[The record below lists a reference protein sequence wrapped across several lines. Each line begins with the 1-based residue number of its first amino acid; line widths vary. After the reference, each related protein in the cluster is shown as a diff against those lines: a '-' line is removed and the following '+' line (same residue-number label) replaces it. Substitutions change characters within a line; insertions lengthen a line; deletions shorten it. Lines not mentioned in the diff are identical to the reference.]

1 MSGSHSNDEDD
12 VVQVPETSSPTKV
25 ASSSPLKPTS
35 PTVPDASVA
44 SLRSRFTFK
53 PSDPSEGAHTSK
65 PLPSGSPEVALVNLA
80 REFPDFSQTL
90 VQAVFKSNSFNL
102 QSARERLTRLRQQ
115 RQNWTWNKNASP
127 KKSETPPPVKKSL
140 PLANTGRLSSIHGN
154 INNKSSKI
162 TVAKQKTSI
171 FDRYSNVINQ
181 KQYTFELPTNLNID
195 SEALSKLPVNYN
207 KKRRLVRADQ
217 HPIGKSYESSAT
229 QLGSAREKLLANRK
243 YGRHAND
250 NDEEEEESMMTD
262 DDDASGDDYTES
274 TPQINLDEQ
283 VLQFINDSDIVDLSD
298 LSDTTMHKAQL
309 IASHRPYSSL
319 NAFVNTNFNDRDTE
333 ENASNKRKRRAAASA
348 NESERLLDKI
358 TQSIRGYNAIESVIK
373 KCSSYG
379 DLVTSQ
385 MKKWGVQVEGDNSE
399 LDLMNLGE
407 DDDDDNDDGNN
418 DKNNSNNN
426 NTAGADATSKE
437 KEDTKA
443 VVEGFDETSAEPTPA
458 PAPAPVERETKRTR
472 NTTKPKVVEDEDD
485 DVDLEAIDDELPQ
498 SEHEDDDY
506 EEEDEDYND
515 EEEDVEYDDG
525 DDDDDDD
532 DEFVATR
539 KNTHVV
545 STTSRNGRKPIVKFF
560 KGKPRLLSPE
570 ISLKDYQQT
579 GINWLN
585 LLYQNKMSCIL
596 ADDMGLGKTC
606 QVISFFAYLKQIN
619 EPGPHLVVVP
629 SSTLENWL
637 REFQKFAPAL
647 KIEPYYGSLQ
657 EREELRDIL
666 ERNAGKYDV
675 IVTTYNLAAG
685 NKYDVSFLKNR
696 NFNVVVY
703 DEGHMLKNSTS
714 ERFAKLMKIRANF
727 RLLLTG
733 TPLQNNLKELMS
745 LLEFIMPNLFI
756 SKKESFDA
764 IFKQRAKTTDD
775 NKNHNP
781 LLAQEAITRAKT
793 MMKPFILRRRKDQVL
808 KHLPPKHT
816 HIQYCELN
824 AIQKKIYDK
833 EIQIV
838 LEHKRMIKDGELP
851 KDAKEK
857 SKLQSSSS
865 KNLIMALR
873 KASLHPLLFRNI
885 YNDKIITKM
894 SDAILDEPAYAENG
908 NKEYI
913 KEDMSY
919 MTDFELHKLCCNF
932 PNTLSKYQLHNDE
945 WMQSGKI
952 DALKKLLKTIIVD
965 KQEKVLIFSLFTQVL
980 DILEMV
986 LSTLDYK
993 FLRLDG
999 STQVND
1005 RQLLIDKF
1013 YEDKD
1018 IPIFI
1023 LSTKAGGFGI
1033 NLVCANNVIIF
1044 DQSFNPHD
1052 DRQAADR
1059 AHRVGQT
1066 KEVNITTLITKDSIE
1081 EKIHQ
1086 LAKNKLALDSYI
1098 SEDKKSQDVLE
1109 SKVSDMLEDIIYDEN
1124 SKPKGTKE

>member
-1 MSGSHSNDEDD
+1 MSGPHSNDEDD

-65 PLPSGSPEVALVNLA
+65 PLPSGSPE
-80 REFPDFSQTL
+80 
-90 VQAVFKSNSFNL
+90 
-102 QSARERLTRLRQQ
+102 SARERLTRLRQQ

-319 NAFVNTNFNDRDTE
+319 NAFVNTNFNDKDTE

-379 DLVTSQ
+379 DL
-385 MKKWGVQVEGDNSE
+385 
-399 LDLMNLGE
+399 
-407 DDDDDNDDGNN
+407 
-418 DKNNSNNN
+418 
-426 NTAGADATSKE
+426 
-437 KEDTKA
+437 
-443 VVEGFDETSAEPTPA
+443 
-458 PAPAPVERETKRTR
+458 
-472 NTTKPKVVEDEDD
+472 
-485 DVDLEAIDDELPQ
+485 
-498 SEHEDDDY
+498 
-506 EEEDEDYND
+506 
-515 EEEDVEYDDG
+515 
-525 DDDDDDD
+525 
-532 DEFVATR
+532 
-539 KNTHVV
+539 
-545 STTSRNGRKPIVKFF
+545 
-560 KGKPRLLSPE
+560 GKPRLLSPE

-1081 EKIHQ
+1081 ERIHQ

>member
-1 MSGSHSNDEDD
+1 MSGSHSNDEEDD
-12 VVQVPETSSPTKV
+12 TVQVPETSSPTKTV
-25 ASSSPLKPTS
+25 SSSPLKPAS
-35 PTVPDASVA
+35 STVSDAGVA

-53 PSDPSEGAHTSK
+53 PSEPNEGSHISK
-65 PLPSGSPEVALVNLA
+65 PLPSGSPEVALVNLS

-102 QSARERLTRLRQQ
+102 QSARDRLARLRQQ

-127 KKSETPPPVKKSL
+127 KKPETLPAAKKAL
-140 PLANTGRLSSIHGN
+140 PLANTGRLSSIYGST
-154 INNKSSKI
+154 NNKSSKI

-181 KQYTFELPTNLNID
+181 KQYTFELPNNLNID

-217 HPIGKSYESSAT
+217 HPMGKFNELATT

-243 YGRHAND
+243 YGRHADDND
-250 NDEEEEESMMTD
+250 NDEEEESMMTD
-262 DDDASGDDYTES
+262 DDDASGDDYMET
-274 TPQINLDEQ
+274 TPQVNLDDQ

-298 LSDTTMHKAQL
+298 LSDTAMHKAQL
-309 IASHRPYSSL
+309 IASHRPYASL
-319 NAFVNTNFNDRDTE
+319 GAFIDTNFNDKDAE
-333 ENASNKRKRRAAASA
+333 EGVANKRKRRSAASA

-399 LDLMNLGE
+399 LNLMNLDEDGDE
-407 DDDDDNDDGNN
+407 DDDDDGD
-418 DKNNSNNN
+418 SNADAAAA
-426 NTAGADATSKE
+426 AGADDIGKDKE
-437 KEDTKA
+437 EPKA
-443 VVEGFDETSAEPTPA
+443 VVEGFDESSAEPTPA
-458 PAPAPVERETKRTR
+458 PEGRETKRTR
-472 NTTKPKVVEDEDD
+472 NTAKAQVDEREEDL
-485 DVDLEAIDDELPQ
+485 DLDAIDDELPQ
-498 SEHEDDDY
+498 SEHEEDDY

-515 EEEDVEYDDG
+515 EEGEDVEYDVGDDE
-525 DDDDDDD
+525 DDDDN
-532 DEFVATR
+532 EFVAAR
-539 KNTHVV
+539 KIRNVT
-545 STTSRNGRKPIVKFF
+545 STTSRSGRKPIVKFF
-560 KGKPRLLSPE
+560 KGKPRLLSPD

-619 EPGPHLVVVP
+619 EPSPHLVVVP

-657 EREELRDIL
+657 EREELREIL
-666 ERNAGKYDV
+666 ERNSGKYDV

-714 ERFAKLMKIRANF
+714 ERFAKLMKVRANF

-816 HIQYCELN
+816 HIQFCELN
-824 AIQKKIYDK
+824 PVQKKIYDK
-833 EIQIV
+833 EIQTV

-851 KDAKEK
+851 QQAKER
-857 SKLQSSSS
+857 SKIQSSSS

-885 YNDKIITKM
+885 YDDKMIGKM

-908 NKEYI
+908 NREYI

-932 PNTLSKYQLHNDE
+932 PKTLSKYQLHNDE
-945 WMQSGKI
+945 WMRSGKI

-986 LSTLDYK
+986 LSTLNYK

-1013 YEDKD
+1013 YEDKE

-1066 KEVNITTLITKDSIE
+1066 KEVNITTFITKDSIE

-1124 SKPKGTKE
+1124 SKPKEKK

>member
-319 NAFVNTNFNDRDTE
+319 NAFVNTNFNDKDTE

-418 DKNNSNNN
+418 DNNNSNNN

-824 AIQKKIYDK
+824 AIQKKY
-833 EIQIV
+833 
-838 LEHKRMIKDGELP
+838 MIRKY
-851 KDAKEK
+851 K
-857 SKLQSSSS
+857 S
-865 KNLIMALR
+865 
-873 KASLHPLLFRNI
+873 
-885 YNDKIITKM
+885 
-894 SDAILDEPAYAENG
+894 
-908 NKEYI
+908 
-913 KEDMSY
+913 
-919 MTDFELHKLCCNF
+919 C
-932 PNTLSKYQLHNDE
+932 
-945 WMQSGKI
+945 
-952 DALKKLLKTIIVD
+952 
-965 KQEKVLIFSLFTQVL
+965 
-980 DILEMV
+980 
-986 LSTLDYK
+986 
-993 FLRLDG
+993 
-999 STQVND
+999 
-1005 RQLLIDKF
+1005 
-1013 YEDKD
+1013 
-1018 IPIFI
+1018 
-1023 LSTKAGGFGI
+1023 
-1033 NLVCANNVIIF
+1033 
-1044 DQSFNPHD
+1044 
-1052 DRQAADR
+1052 
-1059 AHRVGQT
+1059 
-1066 KEVNITTLITKDSIE
+1066 
-1081 EKIHQ
+1081 
-1086 LAKNKLALDSYI
+1086 
-1098 SEDKKSQDVLE
+1098 
-1109 SKVSDMLEDIIYDEN
+1109 
-1124 SKPKGTKE
+1124 

>member
-1 MSGSHSNDEDD
+1 MNGSHSNDEDD
-12 VVQVPETSSPTKV
+12 LVQVPETSSPTKTM
-25 ASSSPLKPTS
+25 SSSPLKAAS
-35 PTVPDASVA
+35 TVPDANVA

-53 PSDPSEGAHTSK
+53 PSEAGEGAHVSNPT
-65 PLPSGSPEVALVNLA
+65 PSGSPEVALVNLA
-80 REFPDFSQTL
+80 KEFPDFSQTL
-90 VQAVFKSNSFNL
+90 VQAVFKSNSFNMH
-102 QSARERLTRLRQQ
+102 SARERLTRLRQQ

-127 KKSETPPPVKKSL
+127 KKPEIPLPARKTL
-140 PLANTGRLSSIHGN
+140 PLANTSRLSSIHSNGN
-154 INNKSSKI
+154 NNKSSKI

-181 KQYTFELPTNLNID
+181 KQYTFELPNNLNID
-195 SEALSKLPVNYN
+195 SEALSKLPVSYN

-217 HPIGKSYESSAT
+217 HPQGKSQVSATT

-243 YGRHAND
+243 YGHHTGD
-250 NDEEEEESMMTD
+250 NNEEEEESMMTD
-262 DDDASGDDYTES
+262 DDDASGDDYMES

-309 IASHRPYSSL
+309 IVSHRPYASL
-319 NAFVNTNFNDRDTE
+319 NAFANTDFNDKDTE
-333 ENASNKRKRRAAASA
+333 VAASGKRKRRSAATA

-385 MKKWGVQVEGDNSE
+385 MKKWGLQVGDNSE
-399 LDLMNLGE
+399 LDVMNFDEG
-407 DDDDDNDDGNN
+407 DDDDDDDEDDEDNN
-418 DKNNSNNN
+418 GAG
-426 NTAGADATSKE
+426 TAGVHDQHNGKE
-437 KEDTKA
+437 MARA

-458 PAPAPVERETKRTR
+458 LEERETRTR
-472 NTTKPKVVEDEDD
+472 NTSEALVKSDEEG
-485 DVDLEAIDDELPQ
+485 VDLEAIDDELPQ

-515 EEEDVEYDDG
+515 EEEDVEYDDE
-525 DDDDDDD
+525 DDDDD

-539 KNTHVV
+539 KNRHVT
-545 STTSRNGRKPIVKFF
+545 STTNRNGRKPIVKFF
-560 KGKPRLLSPE
+560 KGKPRLLSSE

-585 LLYQNKMSCIL
+585 LLYHNKMSCIL

-637 REFQKFAPAL
+637 REFQKFCPAM

-666 ERNAGKYDV
+666 ERNSGKYDV

-756 SKKESFDA
+756 SKKDSFDA

-775 NKNHNP
+775 NKSHNP

-816 HIQYCELN
+816 HIQFCELN
-824 AIQKKIYDK
+824 PVQRKIYDK
-833 EIQIV
+833 EIKTV
-838 LEHKRMIKDGELP
+838 LEHKRMVKDGELP
-851 KDAKEK
+851 KDAKER
-857 SKLQSSSS
+857 SKIQSSSS

-885 YNDKIITKM
+885 YDAKMITKM

-908 NKEYI
+908 NREYI

-932 PNTLSKYQLHNDE
+932 PKTLSKYQLHNNE
-945 WMQSGKI
+945 WMHSGKI
-952 DALKKLLKTIIVD
+952 DALKKLLKTIIID

-986 LSTLDYK
+986 LSTLNYK

-1013 YEDKD
+1013 YEDKE

-1033 NLVCANNVIIF
+1033 NLVCANNVVIF

-1098 SEDKKSQDVLE
+1098 SEDKKSQDVME

-1124 SKPKGTKE
+1124 SQSKGK

>member
-319 NAFVNTNFNDRDTE
+319 NAFVNTNFNDKDTE

-379 DLVTSQ
+379 DL
-385 MKKWGVQVEGDNSE
+385 
-399 LDLMNLGE
+399 
-407 DDDDDNDDGNN
+407 
-418 DKNNSNNN
+418 
-426 NTAGADATSKE
+426 
-437 KEDTKA
+437 
-443 VVEGFDETSAEPTPA
+443 
-458 PAPAPVERETKRTR
+458 
-472 NTTKPKVVEDEDD
+472 
-485 DVDLEAIDDELPQ
+485 
-498 SEHEDDDY
+498 
-506 EEEDEDYND
+506 
-515 EEEDVEYDDG
+515 
-525 DDDDDDD
+525 
-532 DEFVATR
+532 
-539 KNTHVV
+539 
-545 STTSRNGRKPIVKFF
+545 
-560 KGKPRLLSPE
+560 GKPRLLSPE

-838 LEHKRMIKDGELP
+838 LEHKRMIKDGELR

-1124 SKPKGTKE
+1124 SKPKGT

>member
-1 MSGSHSNDEDD
+1 M
-12 VVQVPETSSPTKV
+12 QVPETSSPTKV

-319 NAFVNTNFNDRDTE
+319 NAFVNTNFNDKDTE

-418 DKNNSNNN
+418 DNNNSNNN

-539 KNTHVV
+539 KNTHVI

-745 LLEFIMPNLFI
+745 
-756 SKKESFDA
+756 
-764 IFKQRAKTTDD
+764 
-775 NKNHNP
+775 
-781 LLAQEAITRAKT
+781 
-793 MMKPFILRRRKDQVL
+793 
-808 KHLPPKHT
+808 
-816 HIQYCELN
+816 
-824 AIQKKIYDK
+824 
-833 EIQIV
+833 
-838 LEHKRMIKDGELP
+838 
-851 KDAKEK
+851 
-857 SKLQSSSS
+857 
-865 KNLIMALR
+865 
-873 KASLHPLLFRNI
+873 
-885 YNDKIITKM
+885 
-894 SDAILDEPAYAENG
+894 NG
-908 NKEYI
+908 
-913 KEDMSY
+913 
-919 MTDFELHKLCCNF
+919 CC
-932 PNTLSKYQLHNDE
+932 H
-945 WMQSGKI
+945 
-952 DALKKLLKTIIVD
+952 
-965 KQEKVLIFSLFTQVL
+965 
-980 DILEMV
+980 
-986 LSTLDYK
+986 
-993 FLRLDG
+993 
-999 STQVND
+999 
-1005 RQLLIDKF
+1005 
-1013 YEDKD
+1013 
-1018 IPIFI
+1018 
-1023 LSTKAGGFGI
+1023 
-1033 NLVCANNVIIF
+1033 
-1044 DQSFNPHD
+1044 
-1052 DRQAADR
+1052 
-1059 AHRVGQT
+1059 
-1066 KEVNITTLITKDSIE
+1066 
-1081 EKIHQ
+1081 
-1086 LAKNKLALDSYI
+1086 
-1098 SEDKKSQDVLE
+1098 
-1109 SKVSDMLEDIIYDEN
+1109 
-1124 SKPKGTKE
+1124 

>member
-12 VVQVPETSSPTKV
+12 IVQVPETSSPTKA
-25 ASSSPLKPTS
+25 ASSSPLKPTLS
-35 PTVPDASVA
+35 TVPDAGVA

-53 PSDPSEGAHTSK
+53 PSEPNEGAHTSK

-80 REFPDFSQTL
+80 KEFPDFSQTL

-127 KKSETPPPVKKSL
+127 KKSETPPPVKKTL

-154 INNKSSKI
+154 VNNKSSKI

-181 KQYTFELPTNLNID
+181 KQYTFELPNNLNID

-217 HPIGKSYESSAT
+217 HPMGNSRESAAT

-243 YGRHAND
+243 YGRHANE

-283 VLQFINDSDIVDLSD
+283 VLQFINESDIVDLSD

-319 NAFVNTNFNDRDTE
+319 NAFVSTNFNDKNTE
-333 ENASNKRKRRAAASA
+333 ENASNKRKRRPAASA

-407 DDDDDNDDGNN
+407 DNDDDDHDDSNNDNNHTNTVGLDGN
-418 DKNNSNNN
+418 
-426 NTAGADATSKE
+426 GKE
-437 KEDTKA
+437 QEETKA

-458 PAPAPVERETKRTR
+458 PAERETKRTR
-472 NTTKPKVVEDEDD
+472 NTTKPDGDGDGNGNGE

-666 ERNAGKYDV
+666 ESNSGKYDV

-824 AIQKKIYDK
+824 PIQKKIYDK
-833 EIQIV
+833 EVQIV

-851 KDAKEK
+851 QDAKEK
-857 SKLQSSSS
+857 SKIQSSSS

-908 NKEYI
+908 NREYI

-1098 SEDKKSQDVLE
+1098 SEDKKSQDVME

-1124 SKPKGTKE
+1124 SKPKGMKN